1 MAIDSVIGSAKI
13 AEDLSVAQ
21 LQQAIQSGSIPPY
34 IGIPMLE
41 QKVQMEQRMRNASA
55 QTQQGQPSI
64 AEEVMAKAEGLNQ
77 LQSNLPEQYAGGGIV
92 AFARGGIPDIEADQF
107 DEDSEDEMNDEIRK
121 VLRQMQSVRDM
132 ASRYSEEVATPPE
145 VSTLT
150 SSSNIPGFTSTEVK
164 KGVSVKEGDQPART
178 VEERQKSVTKPAGLE
193 ELLDLVKQKE
203 SGDRRFD
210 KSGNVL
216 TSPKGAMGEM
226 QVMPM
231 TARDPG
237 FGIRPAREGDLD
249 DLARVGREYYT
260 KMLEKYGDPK
270 LAAIAYNMGP
280 GATDKWLMAGA
291 DPSRLPDETRKYAQ
305 GFAEGGIA
313 SFRNGGS
320 FSEDEDYLT
329 IPGLESDDLYA
340 RAMRRAKGIPEPKQP
355 GYRPGKMPPDF
366 GMRIAGEDL
375 FNVENLEPGTLFADA
390 MRSVQSQPAQPAQA
404 AQPTRTQLAPI
415 NPARNNP
422 MSVTG
427 PGDLRWGRDLGRDRI
442 NPTGP
447 AATPNMMGRIET
459 LGAQLDQARSE
470 VDALMKAQPGLRQRA
485 AAPEW
490 QQKYDEAVARKNSLQ
505 NQYEK
510 LMESTGMNQ
519 AAFGVFGGALS
530 PTRREPNPMVQAMGA
545 QQPLIKPSLSTVN
558 RQASDRISNALP
570 MSVQDPFGY
579 EDQGIGALVPEYSD
593 SDMAERADRMTGGIT
608 PEAVAKAAE
617 IAPESEFLKR
627 LQDRIT
633 KGYAKLDKQEETDK
647 YLALLSAG
655 LGIMSGTS
663 PFALSN
669 IGRGGM
675 MGVQSL
681 MQSDASRAAQEAKLM
696 NAELLAERIKTYG
709 ETAAEARKSR
719 EETAKLLEQGRI
731 NRAQDV
737 AQARADRLAETK
749 RQNNIQGME
758 DLKKLYQVKALK
770 QLGTAFTDAQKEAV
784 LAQADLDLLNDAT
797 YRDLYKQTYGRD
809 PLSLTSGW
817 SIKPLK
823 PVK

>member
-1 MAIDSVIGSAKI
+1 MAIDSVFNPAGI
-13 AEDLSVAQ
+13 AERLSVQQ

-64 AEEVMAKAEGLNQ
+64 AEEVMSKAEGLNQ

-92 AFARGGIPDIEADQF
+92 AFARGGIPDIEGDQF

-121 VLRQMQSVRDM
+121 IMRQMQGMRDM
-132 ASRYSEEVATPPE
+132 ALRQSEEVGASPE

-150 SSSNIPGFTSTEVK
+150 SSSNIPSFTSTEVK

-193 ELLDLVKQKE
+193 ELLSMIEQKE
-203 SGDRRFD
+203 SGGRRYD
-210 KSGNVL
+210 KAGNLL

-237 FGIRPAREGDLD
+237 FGIRPAEGNNPDEYR
-249 DLARVGREYYT
+249 RVGREYYA

-313 SFRNGGS
+313 SIKRFQYGGIS
-320 FSEDEDYLT
+320 GTMPYSLSNISMEDLARMARMGE
-329 IPGLESDDLYA
+329 PGAAEEL
-340 RAMRRAKGIPEPKQP
+340 MRRRATAPSGNLFDRIFGQSPE
-355 GYRPGKMPPDF
+355 
-366 GMRIAGEDL
+366 E
-375 FNVENLEPGTLFADA
+375 
-390 MRSVQSQPAQPAQA
+390 MRSAAERRLRMEQARGAFSGAQPAASA
-404 AQPTRTQLAPI
+404 APAEPVSSMQQ
-415 NPARNNP
+415 PARLGP
-422 MSVTG
+422 TATQQQPSTFSRLFGRGLLGPSVPVIGGGAAATG
-427 PGDLRWGRDLGRDRI
+427 LAGGILGGASDEGLAQLSSDIGSDTGLAAAIMAEGRKT
-442 NPTGP
+442 PP
-447 AATPNMMGRIET
+447 AAPVSPVSVAKPPATTRP
-459 LGAQLDQARSE
+459 S
-470 VDALMKAQPGLRQRA
+470 
-485 AAPEW
+485 AP
-490 QQKYDEAVARKNSLQ
+490 VR
-505 NQYEK
+505 
-510 LMESTGMNQ
+510 STG
-519 AAFGVFGGALS
+519 
-530 PTRREPNPMVQAMGA
+530 
-545 QQPLIKPSLSTVN
+545 
-558 RQASDRISNALP
+558 LP

-608 PEAVAKAAE
+608 PESVAKAVE

-627 LQDRIT
+627 LQDRIS

-696 NAELLAERIKTYG
+696 NAELLAERIKSSG
-709 ETAAEARKSR
+709 ETAKELRLSR
-719 EETAKLLEQGRI
+719 EQTARELEQGRMD
-731 NRAQDV
+731 RA
-737 AQARADRLAETK
+737 RLADTSKAEG
-749 RQNNIQGME
+749 RVLRAAEFARRME
-758 DLKKLYQVKALK
+758 NDYITNATAKAKEIIKNSMDLKFDEAKAKAFIEEAELAARRKLNLNPTYRKYVRESTE
-770 QLGTAFTDAQKEAV
+770 GYDPGE
-784 LAQADLDLLNDAT
+784 LDLTTELNEIVA
-797 YRDLYKQTYGRD
+797 RNLKKQ
-809 PLSLTSGW
+809 
-817 SIKPLK
+817 K
-823 PVK
+823 

>member
-1 MAIDSVIGSAKI
+1 MAIDSVFNPAGI
-13 AEDLSVAQ
+13 AERLSVQQ

-34 IGIPMLE
+34 IGVPMLQ

-55 QTQQGQPSI
+55 QPQQGQPSI
-64 AEEVMAKAEGLNQ
+64 AEQVMADAQGVSQ

-121 VLRQMQSVRDM
+121 VLRQMQGMRDM
-132 ASRYSEEVATPPE
+132 ALRQSEEVGASPE

-150 SSSNIPGFTSTEVK
+150 SSSNIPSFTSTEVK

-193 ELLDLVKQKE
+193 ELLSMIEQKE
-203 SGDRRFD
+203 SGGRRYD
-210 KSGNVL
+210 KAGNLL

-237 FGIRPAREGDLD
+237 FGIRPAEGNNPDEFR
-249 DLARVGREYYT
+249 RVGREYYT

-313 SFRNGGS
+313 SIKRFQYGGIS
-320 FSEDEDYLT
+320 GTMPYSLSSV
-329 IPGLESDDLYA
+329 GMDDLA
-340 RAMRRAKGIPEPKQP
+340 RMARMGEPGAAEELMRRRATAPSGNLLDRIFGQSPE
-355 GYRPGKMPPDF
+355 
-366 GMRIAGEDL
+366 E
-375 FNVENLEPGTLFADA
+375 
-390 MRSVQSQPAQPAQA
+390 MRSAAERRLRMEQARGAFSGAQPAAPA
-404 AQPTRTQLAPI
+404 APATPVAPSA
-415 NPARNNP
+415 PVDERSLLRKGSEAVGRGAGSFFGDL
-422 MSVTG
+422 MRTG
-427 PGDLRWGRDLGRDRI
+427 PL
-442 NPTGP
+442 
-447 AATPNMMGRIET
+447 
-459 LGAQLDQARSE
+459 AR
-470 VDALMKAQPGLRQRA
+470 GL
-485 AAPEW
+485 
-490 QQKYDEAVARKNSLQ
+490 
-505 NQYEK
+505 
-510 LMESTGMNQ
+510 
-519 AAFGVFGGALS
+519 
-530 PTRREPNPMVQAMGA
+530 
-545 QQPLIKPSLSTVN
+545 
-558 RQASDRISNALP
+558 
-570 MSVQDPFGY
+570 
-579 EDQGIGALVPEYSD
+579 GIGAFLTPSTTNANEQEELERRRQMPPTITTTEKLRPMAPPPSRGVVVPPFAD
-593 SDMAERADRMTGGIT
+593 SDAAEQADRMTGLPSLVSPAYSDSDAAEQADRMTGTIT
-608 PEAVAKAAE
+608 PETVAKAVE

-663 PFALSN
+663 PFGLSN

-696 NAELLAERIKTYG
+696 NAELLAERIRTYG
-709 ETAAEARKSR
+709 ETAKEAREARK
-719 EETAKLLEQGRI
+719 ETTSMLEQGRKERALQVEEGKTE
-731 NRAQDV
+731 NRRIRAGQV
-737 AQARADRLAETK
+737 ASQMEKSAIDRAEATARAAVKANPMLAMDETKTAEFIEQARSAARA
-749 RQNNIQGME
+749 
-758 DLKKLYQVKALK
+758 KLNTNPLYRRYV
-770 QLGTAFTDAQKEAV
+770 KEATEGFDPGEFDV
-784 LAQADLDLLNDAT
+784 GSDINDLLT
-797 YRDLYKQTYGRD
+797 KY
-809 PLSLTSGW
+809 
-817 SIKPLK
+817 LK
-823 PVK
+823 PKK